1 MFRHTFLAAVAGM
14 VLLVGGQATLQ
25 AHEPQNPNK
34 PKLKSPAVTQP
45 QRDRLPEPQQRV
57 YGPSQGSFSGPQ
69 VQQQRKWKPSI
80 YYGPRRYSY
89 YRYVYPRYYG
99 YSPYV
104 RRYYFY
110 GPTWYYGP
118 YWGPGYYV
126 PPAVFYRAWYYP
138 PVIDHH
144 FHFDFHH
151 DGFHH
156 GGFHHGGFHGGFH
169 HGGFHH
175 GHH

>member
-14 VLLVGGQATLQ
+14 VLLVGGQAALQ
-25 AHEPQNPNK
+25 AHEPQRADK
-34 PKLKSPAVTQP
+34 PKPKPPAVTQP
-45 QRDRLPEPQQRV
+45 QRDRLPEPQRRV
-57 YGPSQGSFSGPQ
+57 YGPSQGSSPRAQ
-69 VQQQRKWKPSI
+69 AQQQRKWKPSI

-110 GPTWYYGP
+110 GPRWYYGP

-126 PPAVFYRAWYYP
+126 PPTVFYRAWYYP
-138 PVIDHH
+138 PVIHHHWDHHHH
-144 FHFDFHH
+144 FHFD
-151 DGFHH
+151 FHH
-156 GGFHHGGFHGGFH
+156 GGFHHGGFH
-169 HGGFHH
+169 HGGHH
-175 GHH
+175 FGHH